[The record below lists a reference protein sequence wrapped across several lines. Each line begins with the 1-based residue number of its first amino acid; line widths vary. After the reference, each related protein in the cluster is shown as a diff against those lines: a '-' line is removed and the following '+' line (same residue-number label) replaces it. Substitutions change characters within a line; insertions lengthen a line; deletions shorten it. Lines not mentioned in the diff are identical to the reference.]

1 MGTTRQ
7 QVLELNVDLEKAK
20 APALMAEEAV
30 EASRLASYKQG
41 VQETKVQLVDELAEV
56 CKDYCKEVWL
66 EALNLVGFFTTS
78 EWREVRKLYY
88 PYDICEVPADLPSSP
103 ALAPISIV

>member
-1 MGTTRQ
+1 MGTARQ

-20 APALMAEEAV
+20 APARMAEEV
-30 EASRLASYKQG
+30 VKASRLASYKQG

-103 ALAPISIV
+103 TLAPISIV

>member
-41 VQETKVQLVDELAEV
+41 VQETKVQLVDELA
-56 CKDYCKEVWL
+56 
-66 EALNLVGFFTTS
+66 
-78 EWREVRKLYY
+78 
-88 PYDICEVPADLPSSP
+88 
-103 ALAPISIV
+103 